1 MSTTSKSYDFSKIE
15 AHWQSFWA
23 DNKTFRAIDLDSRP
37 KYYVLDMFPYP
48 SGEGLHIGH
57 PEGYTATDIIGRY
70 KRAKGFN
77 VLHPMGWDAF
87 GLPAEQH
94 AIATGVH
101 PAENTQSNINNFRKQ
116 LKCLGLGLDWDREV
130 DTTDPNYYGWTQ
142 WIFLQ
147 LFKNGLAYV
156 DEYPVWW
163 CQALGTVLANEEVI
177 DGRSERGNHPVERRK
192 LRQWVLRITAYADE
206 LLEGLKDLDWP
217 ESTKR
222 QQIAWIGRSEGT
234 DVHFDLLDFPGE
246 RLTTFTTRVDTLF
259 GVSYIVVAPEHPY
272 LEKITKPEHQADIAA
287 FVAESAKKSDLA
299 RTDLAKDK
307 SGVFTGSYA
316 INPINGEQV
325 PIWVADYVL
334 MSYGSGVVMAV
345 PCHDERDYEFAL
357 KYRLPIKF
365 VITNELSNPN
375 PPIPFFGKGYLIN
388 SGKFN
393 SLTTDEAKI
402 QICQAL
408 ESKGQGHQAVNYKL
422 RDWLFSRQ
430 RYWGEPF
437 PVIWVSEDSY
447 NKAQSL
453 KDSPLHQ
460 FMPNDPV
467 TYNLEGKIYFALPLP
482 TEQLPQILPSV
493 ESYQPSGNGESPLAK
508 ASGWFHVYFNILTG
522 ETISAND
529 GGIPDGP
536 EWVHGHRETNTMPQ
550 WAGSCWYY
558 LRYCDPIN
566 NDSFIRPELEKY
578 WGTPD
583 LYVGGAEHAVLH
595 LLYARFWHRVL
606 FKLGFISTQEP
617 FQRVIHQGLILGE
630 PEHRA
635 FKDSKGNFVSSEF
648 VDKDDSDLRTAE
660 VLESVKVTEEALIKK
675 GDFFVLKDHPDI
687 RVESRAFKMS
697 KSRGNVVSPDAIIRE
712 YGADSLRLYEMFL
725 GPLEAM
731 KPWSTKGIEGVVR
744 FLKRIWRE
752 YIDEDGNVS
761 FKILDS
767 AQDSPETEKILGETI
782 KKVTEDIEAL
792 RFNTAISQMMIFL
805 NHLAKVETV
814 TMTTARTFIQLL
826 APFAPHI
833 GEELWAR
840 LGGISSVVDATWP
853 TYDPSKL
860 TQNEVTLVV
869 QINGK
874 IRGELTVS
882 SDISKDEAFALAK
895 ANERVL
901 SYLDGKQIVKE
912 IYVPGKIINFVVKP

>member
-1 MSTTSKSYDFSKIE
+1 MSTNCKTYDFSKIE
-15 AHWQSFWA
+15 SYWQAFWA
-23 DNKTFRAIDLDSRP
+23 DNKVFKAIDLDSRA

-70 KRAKGFN
+70 KRARGFN

-94 AIATGVH
+94 AIVTGVH
-101 PAENTQSNINNFRKQ
+101 PAENTRSNINNFRKQ
-116 LKCLGLGLDWDREV
+116 LKSLGLGLDWDREV
-130 DTTDPNYYGWTQ
+130 DTTDPNYYAWTQ

-163 CQALGTVLANEEVI
+163 CEALGTVLANEEVV
-177 DGRSERGNHPVERRK
+177 DGRSERGNHPVERKK

-222 QQIAWIGRSEGT
+222 QQIAWIGRSEGV

-246 RLTTFTTRVDTLF
+246 RLTAFTTRVDTLF
-259 GVSYIVVAPEHPY
+259 GVSYIVVAPEHPC
-272 LEKITKPEHQADIAA
+272 LEKLTKPEYQEAIS
-287 FVAESAKKSDLA
+287 VYIAESAKKSDLA

-307 SGVFTGSYA
+307 TGVFTGSYA
-316 INPINGEQV
+316 INPINQEKI

-345 PCHDERDYEFAL
+345 PSHDERDYEFAS
-357 KYRLPIKF
+357 KYHLAIKP
-365 VITNELSNPN
+365 VIIDDLSNTALPV
-375 PPIPFFGKGYLIN
+375 PFFGKGYLIN
-388 SGKFN
+388 SEKFN
-393 SLTTDEAKI
+393 GLSTEQAKTQMCQELEAKG
-402 QICQAL
+402 
-408 ESKGQGHQAVNYKL
+408 KGHGAVNYKL

-437 PVIWVSEDSY
+437 PVVWVDEEAY
-447 NKAQSL
+447 KRAQEF
-453 KDSPLHQ
+453 KDSPLQQ
-460 FMPNDPV
+460 FMPKEPV

-482 TEQLPQILPSV
+482 TEQLPQVLPSV
-493 ESYQPSGNGESPLAK
+493 ESYQPSGSGESPLAK
-508 ASGWFHVYFNILTG
+508 AAGWFHVYFNILTG
-522 ETISAND
+522 ETVSAD
-529 GGIPDGP
+529 GGVPGGE

-566 NDSFIRPELEKY
+566 KSSFVSPELQKY

-583 LYVGGAEHAVLH
+583 LYIGGAEHAVLH

-606 FKLGFISTQEP
+606 FKLGFVNNEEP
-617 FQRVIHQGLILGE
+617 FPRVVHQGLILGE
-630 PEHRA
+630 PEHRV
-635 FKDSKGNFVSSEF
+635 FKDAKGNFVSAEF
-648 VDKDDSDLRTAE
+648 VDKEGVELRSGQVLEAVKLSEDE
-660 VLESVKVTEEALIKK
+660 VLKK
-675 GDFFVLKDHPDI
+675 GDFFVLKDSVEI
-687 RVESRAFKMS
+687 RVESRAYKMS
-697 KSRGNVVSPDAIIRE
+697 KSRGNVVSPNVIIQE
-712 YGADSLRLYEMFL
+712 YGADALRLYEMFL

-731 KPWSTKGIEGVVR
+731 KPWNTKGIEGVVR
-744 FLKRIWRE
+744 FLRRIWRE
-752 YIDEDGNVS
+752 YIDESGKVS

-767 AQDSPETEKILGETI
+767 AEELPETEKILQETI
-782 KKVTEDIEAL
+782 KKVTDDIEGL

-805 NHLAKVETV
+805 NHLAKVEMI
-814 TMTTARTFIQLL
+814 TMATARSFVQLL

-840 LGGISSVVDATWP
+840 LGGASSIVDVPWP
-853 TYDPSKL
+853 KYDPTKL
-860 TQNEVTLVV
+860 VQDQSILVLQV
-869 QINGK
+869 NGK
-874 IRGELTVS
+874 VRGELMVS
-882 SDISKDEAFALAK
+882 SAITKDEVFALAK
-895 ANERVL
+895 GHERVFP
-901 SYLDGKQIVKE
+901 YLEGKEIVKE
-912 IYVPGKIINFVVKP
+912 IYVPGKIVNFVVKP

>member
-1 MSTTSKSYDFSKIE
+1 MATQCTTYSFSEIE
-15 AHWQSFWA
+15 KYWQSFWQE
-23 DNKTFRAIDLDSRP
+23 NKTFRAIDFDPRP

-57 PEGYTATDIIGRY
+57 PEGYTATDIVGRY
-70 KRAKGFN
+70 KKAQGYN

-94 AIATGVH
+94 AIATGMH
-101 PAENTQSNINNFRKQ
+101 PAENTKININNFRKQ
-116 LKCLGLGLDWDREV
+116 LKSLGLGLDWDREV
-130 DTTDPNYYGWTQ
+130 DTTDPNYYAWTQ

-206 LLEGLKDLDWP
+206 LLEGLENLDWP

-234 DVHFDLLDFPGE
+234 DVYFDIPELLGQQ
-246 RLTTFTTRVDTLF
+246 LATFTTRIDTLF
-259 GVSYIVVAPEHPY
+259 GVSYIVIAPEHP
-272 LEKITKPEHQADIAA
+272 LVEKLTKPQYSKEILAYIHEA
-287 FVAESAKKSDLA
+287 SKKSDLS

-325 PIWVADYVL
+325 PIWIADYVL
-334 MSYGSGVVMAV
+334 MSYGTGVVMAV
-345 PCHDERDYEFAL
+345 PSHDERDYEFTL
-357 KYRLPIKF
+357 KYSLNLKP
-365 VITNELSNPN
+365 VLTDCLNNQT
-375 PPIPFFGKGYLIN
+375 PPMPFFGKGYLIN
-388 SGKFN
+388 SGEFN
-393 SLTTDEAKI
+393 GLSTDEAKEKI
-402 QICQAL
+402 TEKLQK
-408 ESKGQGHQAVNYKL
+408 EGHCHPAVNYRL

-437 PVIWVSEDSY
+437 PVVWVEESSY
-447 NKAQSL
+447 KKAQAFSH
-453 KDSPLHQ
+453 SALHA
-460 FMPNDPV
+460 MIPPDPV
-467 TYNLEGKIYFALPLP
+467 TYDLNGKTYFALPLP
-482 TEQLPQILPSV
+482 TEQLPQILPAV
-493 ESYQPSGNGESPLAK
+493 ESYQPSGNAESPLAK
-508 ASGWFHVYFNILTG
+508 ATGWFHVYFNILTG
-522 ETISAND
+522 ETISANGD
-529 GGIPDGP
+529 IPSGN
-536 EWVHGHRETNTMPQ
+536 EWVNGHRETNTMPQ

-566 NDSFIRPELEKY
+566 KDSFLDPKLEKY

-583 LYVGGAEHAVLH
+583 LYIGGAEHAVLH

-606 FKLGFISTQEP
+606 FKLGLITTIEP
-617 FQRVIHQGLILGE
+617 FPRVVHQGLILGE
-630 PEHRA
+630 PEHHT
-635 FKDSKGNFVSSEF
+635 FKDAQDNFVSDEF
-648 VDKDDSDLRTAE
+648 VDKDNIDIRTQEILTPQKVSDDE
-660 VLESVKVTEEALIKK
+660 VTKQGE
-675 GDFFVLKDHPDI
+675 FFVLKDNPQI
-687 RVESRAFKMS
+687 RVQSKAFKMS
-697 KSRGNVVSPDAIIRE
+697 KSRGNTVSPDAIICE

-731 KPWSTKGIEGVVR
+731 KPWNTKGIEGVAR

-752 YIDEDGNVS
+752 YIDESGKLS
-761 FKILDS
+761 SKIINSLKEL
-767 AQDSPETEKILGETI
+767 PETEKILQETI

-805 NHLAKVETV
+805 NHLGKVESFTMATAKVFV
-814 TMTTARTFIQLL
+814 QLF

-833 GEELWAR
+833 AEELWVR
-840 LGGISSVVDATWP
+840 LGEKPSVVNAPWP
-853 TYDPSKL
+853 KYDSSKL
-860 TQNEVTLVV
+860 LQDRVTLVL

-874 IRGELTVS
+874 VRAELVVPVAATKMEVL
-882 SDISKDEAFALAK
+882 ALAK
-895 ANERVL
+895 THERIL
-901 SYLDGKQIVKE
+901 PYLEGKQLVNE
-912 IYVPGKIINFVVKP
+912 IYVPGKIVNLVVK

>member
-1 MSTTSKSYDFSKIE
+1 MSTACKSYDFSEIE
-15 AHWQSFWA
+15 KHWQSFWDA
-23 DNKTFRAIDLDSRP
+23 NKTFKAIDLDSRP

-94 AIATGVH
+94 AITTGVH

-116 LKCLGLGLDWDREV
+116 LKSLGLGLDWDREV
-130 DTTDPNYYGWTQ
+130 DTTDPNYYAWTQ

-177 DGRSERGNHPVERRK
+177 DGRSERGNHPVERKK

-206 LLEGLKDLDWP
+206 LLDGLRNLDWP
-217 ESTKR
+217 DSTKR
-222 QQIAWIGRSEGT
+222 QQIAWIGRSEGA
-234 DVHFDLLDFPGE
+234 DVHFDLLDLPGQS
-246 RLTTFTTRVDTLF
+246 LTTFTTRVDTLF
-259 GVSYIVVAPEHPY
+259 GVSYIVVAPEHP
-272 LEKITKPEHQADIAA
+272 LLQKLIKPEHQKEISAYIS
-287 FVAESAKKSDLA
+287 ESAKKSDLT

-316 INPINGEQV
+316 INPINGEHV

-345 PCHDERDYEFAL
+345 PCHDERDHEFSL
-357 KYRLPIKF
+357 KYHLPIKS
-365 VITNELSNPN
+365 VITNDLTNLT
-375 PPIPFFGKGYLIN
+375 PPIPFFGNGFLIN
-388 SGKFN
+388 SGQFN
-393 SLTTDEAKI
+393 NLSTDDAKI

-408 ESKGQGHQAVNYKL
+408 EAKGQGHQAVNYKL

-437 PVIWVSEDSY
+437 PVIWVDEPSY
-447 NKAQSL
+447 KKLQAL
-453 KDSPLHQ
+453 KNSPLQQ
-460 FMPNDPV
+460 FMPKDPV

-482 TEQLPQILPSV
+482 TEQLPQILPPV

-508 ASGWFHVYFNILTG
+508 APGWFHVYFNILTG
-522 ETISAND
+522 ETISAN
-529 GGIPDGP
+529 GSIPSGN

-566 NDSFIRPELEKY
+566 KSSFVSPELEKY

-606 FKLGFISTQEP
+606 FKLGFISNIEP
-617 FQRVIHQGLILGE
+617 FPKVIHQGLILGE

-635 FKDSKGNFVSSEF
+635 FKDAKGIFVSAEF
-648 VDKDDSDLRTAE
+648 ADKGDLDLRTGEPLNAE
-660 VLESVKVTEEALIKK
+660 KVSDDDVLKK
-675 GDFFVLKDHPDI
+675 GDFFVLKDKPDI

-697 KSRGNVVSPDAIIRE
+697 KSRGNVINPDAIIRE

-731 KPWSTKGIEGVVR
+731 KPWNTKGIEGVVR

-752 YIDEDGNVS
+752 YIDDSGHVS

-767 AQDSPETEKILGETI
+767 SQELPETERLLQETI
-782 KKVTEDIEAL
+782 KKVSEDIEEL

-805 NHLAKVETV
+805 NHLTKIETV
-814 TMTTARTFIQLL
+814 SLTTAKTFIQLL

-840 LGGISSVVDATWP
+840 LGGTSSVVNAPWP
-853 TYDPSKL
+853 KYDPSKL
-860 TQNEVTLVV
+860 IQNEFTLVIQV
-869 QINGK
+869 NGK
-874 IRGELTVS
+874 VRGELVAPS
-882 SDISKDEAFALAK
+882 NISKADVFALAK
-895 ANERVL
+895 SHQRISPHLE
-901 SYLDGKQIVKE
+901 GKQIVNE
-912 IYVPGKIINFVVKP
+912 IYVPGKIVNFVVK